1 VIVEWK
7 LLLLAIIVELGA
19 ALLDRFSWFPI
30 LGDWLTMLM
39 EGNTCDG
46 SKDFQD

>member
-1 VIVEWK
+1 

-30 LGDWLTMLM
+30 LGD
-39 EGNTCDG
+39 
-46 SKDFQD
+46 